1 MEYCINLKA
10 YEGPMELLVDL
21 IKKNEID
28 IYDIPIHIITNQFL
42 GYIAQAKELN
52 MDLASDFIL
61 MASTLLEI
69 KSKMLLP
76 KYTFESNNGEIEDE
90 GDPREDLVNKILEYE
105 KYKLVTEELR
115 KSEEYEKKAFYKLQ
129 EDFTHLD
136 ESEFLKNLNVDL
148 LYKSIKNIIKRNRE
162 NSIVSEINLDE
173 FSIEMANNSLNL
185 RLKVDKEFYFSS
197 LLSDYPS
204 REEIIVYFLAVLE
217 LIKLGRINVLQRED
231 LSDIKIIRRDEF
243 D

>member
-21 IKKNEID
+21 IKKNEVD

-42 GYIAQAKELN
+42 EYIAQAKELN

-185 RLKVDKEFYFSS
+185 RLKVDKEFYFFS

-217 LIKLGRINVLQRED
+217 LIKLGRINVLQKED
-231 LSDIKIIRRDEF
+231 LSDIKVIRRDEF